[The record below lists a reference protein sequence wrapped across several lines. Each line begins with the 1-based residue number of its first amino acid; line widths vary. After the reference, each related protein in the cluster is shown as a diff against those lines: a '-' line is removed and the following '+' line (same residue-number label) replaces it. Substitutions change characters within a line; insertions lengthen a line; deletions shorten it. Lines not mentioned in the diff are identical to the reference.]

1 MGRHQNF
8 GEISCTERIVQ
19 GNDFALIPTVKM
31 DIRHPVERSFGN
43 KFPSIYNQCGVMDS
57 WSRKTLNFFLN
68 FFCVFWKNDTLW

>member
-1 MGRHQNF
+1 MSFFHVGQPGGTAAYLVYIISDMGRHQNF

-57 WSRKTLNFFLN
+57 
-68 FFCVFWKNDTLW
+68 